1 MTEIVAMI
9 QHMRAKGIACSV
21 ILEAVEALACAKQD
35 ALEERRAAD
44 RIRKARSRA
53 AQRAALKSKEMCPVT
68 PADSADTDSPSPLV
82 SPPKPPTPPNTPPI
96 IPPSS
101 INPARENAKTP
112 ETKGSRLPPDWA
124 LPDDWLADAGDIAF
138 KAKTPITEQEIRNEA
153 DKFRDYWTAKPGAAG
168 RKLDWRGTWRNWVRS
183 YLDRRPKPR
192 NAPGGHGPAAFG
204 QSGSVPIEDI
214 VAWRAL
220 QRRNGDGV
228 PDERTRGD
236 DVPAEAD
243 CVEGDY
249 RLVG

>member
-53 AQRAALKSKEMCPVT
+53 AQREALKSKEMCPVT

-153 DKFRDYWTAKPGAAG
+153 DKFRDYWHGKPGAAG

-183 YLDRRPKPR
+183 YLERRPKPR
-192 NAPGGHGPAAFG
+192 NAPGGHGPAAFSQHG
-204 QSGSVPIEDI
+204 RGSIADAVI
-214 VAWRAL
+214 
-220 QRRNGDGV
+220 RRRLLRENGNGV
-228 PDERTRGD
+228 PDEPGRGH
-236 DVPAEAD
+236 DVSPEANVID
-243 CVEGDY
+243 GEY

>member
-9 QHMRAKGIACSV
+9 HHMRAKGIACSV

-44 RIRKARSRA
+44 RVRKARSRA
-53 AQRAALKSKEMCPVT
+53 AQREALKSKELCPVT
-68 PADSADTDSPSPLV
+68 PADSADTNTPSPLV

-101 INPARENAKTP
+101 QNLARENAKKP
-112 ETKGSRLPPDWA
+112 ETKGLRLSSDWE

-138 KAKTPITEQEIRNEA
+138 KAKAPITEQEIRNEA
-153 DKFRDYWTAKPGAAG
+153 DKFRDYWTARPGAAG
-168 RKLDWRGTWRNWVRS
+168 RKLDWRGTWRNWVRG

-192 NAPGGHGPAAFG
+192 NAPGNHGPDAFG
-204 QSGSVPIEDI
+204 QHGRSTIADVVI
-214 VAWRAL
+214 
-220 QRRNGDGV
+220 RRRLLRENGNRV
-228 PDERTRGD
+228 PDEPGFGH
-236 DVPAEAD
+236 DVPAAAD
-243 CVEGDY
+243 VIDGQY